1 MEEIIIAVI
10 CALLGVA
17 ALIVSIR
24 QFMQKGF
31 VLNNAYLWATK
42 EERSRMDKR
51 PHYRQSAI
59 VFALF
64 AAFFFIMAVEILL
77 NTFWLSILAYICP
90 VAAVVYAMAS
100 SIKQEMKRK

>member
-17 ALIVSIR
+17 ALIVSTR

-31 VLNNAYLWATK
+31 VFNNAYLWATK

-64 AAFFFIMAVEILL
+64 TAFFFIMAVEMLL
-77 NTFWLSILAYICP
+77 DTIWLSGLACLVII
-90 VAAVVYAMAS
+90 AAVVYAIVS
-100 SIKQEMKRK
+100 SVKQETKRK